1 MEPFLRLKGVDRHYE
16 YAPSKEYLDELVK
29 RYDLH
34 EIVEEDIISQAAQD
48 KIDVYDNCLF
58 IVLHFPKYQTNL
70 QKYVVNEFSVILG
83 KEYIVTLTRY
93 KTNHIET
100 IKKEYELEIS
110 KMAEDEK
117 FKFSPYYILYMII
130 DEMYHKILHAL
141 RDFTT
146 DLREIEENVFSSRRL
161 QKSIL
166 EQIMIKRRNIVALKH
181 MIIPQKDILKQL
193 QQETLKFF
201 WGELD
206 VYFEDLEYQLEKI
219 MRNIDTVKEDI
230 DSLYDTYNATV
241 NMKINSIITV
251 LTTLTAVTW
260 MLTLI
265 TGFRWMNVPL
275 PLGHHGLAYAYLLGG
290 MFFIACMMLIIFKR
304 LGWL

>member
-16 YAPSKEYLDELVK
+16 YAPSKEYLDELVDK
-29 RYDLH
+29 YELH
-34 EIVEEDIISQAAQD
+34 EIVEEDIASQVAQD

-58 IVLHFPKYQTNL
+58 VVLHFPKYQQNL

-100 IKKEYELEIS
+100 IKTDYEKEIAT
-110 KMAEDEK
+110 MTEDEK
-117 FKFSPYYILYMII
+117 YKYSPYYILYMII
-130 DEMYHKILHAL
+130 DEMYDKILRAL
-141 RDFTT
+141 RNFTA
-146 DLREIEENVFSSRRL
+146 DLRSIEDDVFSTHKL

-166 EQIMIKRRNIVALKH
+166 EQIMLKRRNIVALKH
-181 MIIPQKDILKQL
+181 MIMPQREILKQL

-201 WGELD
+201 GGELD
-206 VYFEDLEYQLEKI
+206 VYFEDLESQLDKV
-219 MRNIDTVKEDI
+219 MRNVDIVTEDI

-251 LTTLTAVTW
+251 LTILTAVTW

-265 TGFRWMNVPL
+265 TGFWGMNIPL
-275 PLGHHGLAYAYLLGG
+275 PLGDHYQAYIYLSLA
-290 MFFIACMMLIIFKR
+290 MFFIAWCMVLIFKR
-304 LGWL
+304 LGWI